1 MIYISSNET
10 TTTKR
15 AFIASK
21 SVPGHNFSVC
31 DDGCFAF
38 VDVGGSVQRLK
49 YQQDYLSI
57 FVDVGGSVQLW
68 KCQQDHLSIFVDVG
82 GSVQLPSR

>member
-10 TTTKR
+10 TTTRR

-38 VDVGGSVQRLK
+38 VDVGGSVQL
-49 YQQDYLSI
+49 L
-57 FVDVGGSVQLW
+57 
-68 KCQQDHLSIFVDVG
+68 KCQQDHLSILVCSGRSESAKKTSF
-82 GSVQLPSR
+82 PSTHHNVK